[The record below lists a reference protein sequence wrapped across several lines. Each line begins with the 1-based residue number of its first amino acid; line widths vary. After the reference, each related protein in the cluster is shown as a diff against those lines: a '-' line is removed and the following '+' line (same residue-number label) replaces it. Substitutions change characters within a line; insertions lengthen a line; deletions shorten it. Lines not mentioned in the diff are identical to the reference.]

1 MISFP
6 RFTLSS
12 LALLL
17 CVTPAVLADTLTQV
31 SQIQTVTVHPGV
43 ATVTRTL
50 ALQLPAGEHTLLIP
64 ELPAG
69 MDEASLQ
76 LSGTG
81 AGLQIG
87 TLEIR
92 HIQAQELVQPEAQRL
107 QTQQQQVQ
115 DQLADLLA
123 EGAALTTQE
132 TFLQALAQAPGK
144 PQERGATPLAASEW
158 QTGVAALGEGMR
170 TLGLARVKLAQQQR
184 ALQTELSRVERELQ
198 RLQSQDKESRTVAV
212 SLHSSGG
219 SARLTLGYQIAG
231 AGWQP
236 VYEAQ
241 LNTRDGQ
248 LMLTRAALVQ
258 QVTGENWDGVRLRLA
273 TSRPL
278 QSSQA
283 PVPESWWIDLHDESR
298 DLQQAALASGVA
310 SRKMAEMEVM
320 ADMAAPAPAPAPQE
334 AAQLTLATLDA
345 GEFVAEYQIAGT
357 ISLASSQDQQRVVL
371 GQQPLAVT
379 QRLQALP
386 RLDPHAYLYA
396 DVKNTLDAPWLAG
409 EWRLSR
415 DGAFIGSRQQSEVA
429 VGEQLS
435 LAFGVDDAVKVSATT
450 LQEEQGE
457 QGMLNKE
464 QTLTRRWHYQ
474 FVSGHKQAMSLTV
487 LDVWPVARNELIKV
501 TPLEQSPAPSRQKV
515 EEKPGV
521 LAWDLQL
528 PAGGKVQLEPGY
540 RISYPYQRKLEGL

>member
-1 MISFP
+1 MIAFP
-6 RFTLSS
+6 RFTLST

-17 CVTPAVLADTLTQV
+17 CVTPTVQADTLTQV
-31 SQIQTVTVHPGV
+31 SQIQNVTVHPGV

-76 LSGTG
+76 LSGVG

-107 QTQQQQVQ
+107 QLQQQQLQ
-115 DQLADLLA
+115 DQLANLLA

-144 PQERGATPLAASEW
+144 PQERGSAPLAASEW

-170 TLGLARVKLAQQQR
+170 TLGLARVKLDQQQR
-184 ALQTELSRVERELQ
+184 ALQTELSKVERELQ

-219 SARLTLGYQIAG
+219 NARLTLGYQIAG

-241 LNTRDGQ
+241 LNTRDSQ
-248 LMLTRAALVQ
+248 LLLTRAALVQ
-258 QVTGENWDGVRLRLA
+258 QVTGENWQGVRLRLA

-278 QSSQA
+278 QTSQA
-283 PVPESWWIDLHDESR
+283 PDPQSWWIDLHDESR
-298 DLQQAALASGVA
+298 DLQQAALASGA
-310 SRKMAEMEVM
+310 PSRKMAEMEVM
-320 ADMAAPAPAPAPQE
+320 ADMAAPAPAPQE

-345 GEFVAEYQIAGT
+345 GEFIAEYQIAGT
-357 ISLASSQDQQRVVL
+357 VSLASSQDQQRVVL

-396 DVKNTLDAPWLAG
+396 DVKNSLDAPWLAG

-474 FVSGHKQAMSLTV
+474 FISGHKQAMPLTV

-501 TPLEQSPAPSRQKV
+501 TPLEQSPTPSRQKV
-515 EEKPGV
+515 DEKPGV

>member
-1 MISFP
+1 MIPIP

-12 LALLL
+12 LALAL
-17 CVTPAVLADTLTQV
+17 CLIPMAQADTLTRL
-31 SQIQTVTVHPGV
+31 SQIQAVTVHPGM

-50 ALQLPAGEHTLLIP
+50 ALQLPAGEHILLIP
-64 ELPAG
+64 GLPAG
-69 MDEASLQ
+69 LDEASLR
-76 LSGTG
+76 LSGVG
-81 AGLQIG
+81 SGLQIDSV
-87 TLEIR
+87 EIR
-92 HIQAQELVQPEAQRL
+92 HLQARDLVQPEAKRL
-107 QTQQQQVQ
+107 QSRQQQLQ
-115 DQLADLLA
+115 DQMATLQA

-132 TFLQALAQAPGK
+132 TFLQELAQAPGK
-144 PQERGATPLAASEW
+144 PQERGVTPLAASEW
-158 QTGVAALGEGMR
+158 QTGVAALGDGMR
-170 TLGLARVKLAQQQR
+170 TLGMARVKLAQQQR
-184 ALQTELSRVERELQ
+184 SLQAELSVVERELQ

-212 SLHSSGG
+212 SLRNAGG
-219 SARLTLGYQIAG
+219 DARLTLEYQVAG

-241 LNTRDGQ
+241 LDTRKGE
-248 LMLTRAALVQ
+248 LTLTRAALVQ
-258 QVTGENWDGVRLRLA
+258 QVTGENWERVKLRLA
-273 TSRPL
+273 TSRPQQ
-278 QSSQA
+278 QSQ
-283 PVPESWWIDLHDESR
+283 PPEPESWWIDLRDESR
-298 DLQQAALASGVA
+298 DLQQAALASGAA

-320 ADMAAPAPAPAPQE
+320 ADMAAPAPAPQE

-357 ISLASSQDQQRVVL
+357 ISLASNQDRQRVVL
-371 GQQPLAVT
+371 GQQQQPVT

-396 DVKNTLDAPWLAG
+396 DIKNTLDAPWLAG

-415 DGAFIGSRQQSEVA
+415 DGAFIGSRQQPKVA

-435 LAFGVDDAVKVSATT
+435 LAFGVDDAVKVTANA

-457 QGMLNKE
+457 QGVLNKE

-474 FVSGHKQAMSLTV
+474 FVSGHKQAMPLTV
-487 LDVWPVARNELIKV
+487 LDVWPVARNELVKV
-501 TPLEQSPAPSRQKV
+501 TPLEASPVPTRQRV
-515 EEKPGV
+515 DEKPGV

-540 RISYPYQRKLEGL
+540 RISYPYQRKLDGL

>member
-1 MISFP
+1 MIPIP

-12 LALLL
+12 LALAL
-17 CVTPAVLADTLTQV
+17 CLIPMAQADTLTRL
-31 SQIQTVTVHPGV
+31 SQIQAVTVHPGM

-50 ALQLPAGEHTLLIP
+50 ALQLPAGEHILLIP
-64 ELPAG
+64 GLPAAL
-69 MDEASLQ
+69 DEASLR
-76 LSGTG
+76 LSGVG
-81 AGLQIG
+81 SGLQIDSV
-87 TLEIR
+87 EIR
-92 HIQAQELVQPEAQRL
+92 HLQARDLVQPEAERL
-107 QTQQQQVQ
+107 QSRQQQLQ
-115 DQLADLLA
+115 DQMATLQA

-144 PQERGATPLAASEW
+144 PQERGVTPLAASEW
-158 QTGVAALGEGMR
+158 QTGVAALGDGMR
-170 TLGLARVKLAQQQR
+170 TLGMARVKLAQQQR
-184 ALQTELSRVERELQ
+184 SLQAELSVVERELQ

-212 SLHSSGG
+212 SLRNAGG
-219 SARLTLGYQIAG
+219 DARLTLEYQVAG

-241 LNTRDGQ
+241 LDTRKGE
-248 LMLTRAALVQ
+248 LTLTRAALVQ
-258 QVTGENWDGVRLRLA
+258 QVTGENWERVKLRLA
-273 TSRPL
+273 TSRPQQ
-278 QSSQA
+278 QSQ
-283 PVPESWWIDLHDESR
+283 PPEPESWWIDLRDESR
-298 DLQQAALASGVA
+298 DLQQAALASGAA

-320 ADMAAPAPAPAPQE
+320 ADMAAPAPAPQE

-345 GEFVAEYQIAGT
+345 GEFVAEYQIAGA
-357 ISLASSQDQQRVVL
+357 ISLASNQDRQRVVL
-371 GQQPLAVT
+371 GQQQQPVT

-396 DVKNTLDAPWLAG
+396 DIKNTLDAPWLAG

-415 DGAFIGSRQQSEVA
+415 DGAFIGSRQQPKVA

-435 LAFGVDDAVKVSATT
+435 LAFGVDDAVKVTANA

-457 QGMLNKE
+457 QGVLNKE

-474 FVSGHKQAMSLTV
+474 FVSGHKQAMPLTV
-487 LDVWPVARNELIKV
+487 LDVWPVARNELVKV
-501 TPLEQSPAPSRQKV
+501 TPLEASPVPTRQRV
-515 EEKPGV
+515 DEKPGV

-540 RISYPYQRKLEGL
+540 RISYPYQRKLDGL

>member
-1 MISFP
+1 MIAFP
-6 RFTLSS
+6 RFTLST

-17 CVTPAVLADTLTQV
+17 CVTPAVQADTLTQV
-31 SQIQTVTVHPGV
+31 SQIQSVTVHPGV

-50 ALQLPAGEHTLLIP
+50 ALPLPAGEHTLLIP

-76 LSGTG
+76 LSGVG

-107 QTQQQQVQ
+107 QAQQQQLQ
-115 DQLADLLA
+115 DQLANLLA

-144 PQERGATPLAASEW
+144 PQERGSTPLAASEW
-158 QTGVAALGEGMR
+158 QTGVAALGEGLR

-219 SARLTLGYQIAG
+219 NARLTLGYQIAG

-278 QSSQA
+278 QASQA
-283 PVPESWWIDLHDESR
+283 PDPQSWWIDLHDESR
-298 DLQQAALASGVA
+298 DLQQAALASGA
-310 SRKMAEMEVM
+310 PSRKMAEMEVM
-320 ADMAAPAPAPAPQE
+320 ADMAAPAPAPQE

-345 GEFVAEYQIAGT
+345 GEFIAEYQIAGT

-371 GQQPLAVT
+371 GQQQLAVS

-435 LAFGVDDAVKVSATT
+435 LAFGVDDAVKVSATM

-474 FVSGHKQAMSLTV
+474 FVSGHKQAMPLTV

-515 EEKPGV
+515 DEKPGV

>member
-1 MISFP
+1 MIPIP
-6 RFTLSS
+6 RVTLSS
-12 LALLL
+12 LALAL
-17 CVTPAVLADTLTQV
+17 CLIPMAQADTLTRL
-31 SQIQTVTVHPGV
+31 SQIQAVTVHPGM

-50 ALQLPAGEHTLLIP
+50 ALQLPAGEHILLIP
-64 ELPAG
+64 GLPAG
-69 MDEASLQ
+69 LDEASLR
-76 LSGTG
+76 LSGVG
-81 AGLQIG
+81 SGLQIDSV
-87 TLEIR
+87 EIR
-92 HIQAQELVQPEAQRL
+92 HLQARDLVQPEAERL
-107 QTQQQQVQ
+107 QSRQQQLQ
-115 DQLADLLA
+115 DQMATLQA

-158 QTGVAALGEGMR
+158 QTGVAALGDGMR
-170 TLGLARVKLAQQQR
+170 TLGMARVKLAQQQR
-184 ALQTELSRVERELQ
+184 SLQAELSVVERELQ

-212 SLHSSGG
+212 SLRNAGG
-219 SARLTLGYQIAG
+219 DARLTLEYQVAG

-241 LNTRDGQ
+241 LDTRKGE
-248 LMLTRAALVQ
+248 LTLTRAALVQ
-258 QVTGENWDGVRLRLA
+258 QVTGENWERVKLRLA
-273 TSRPL
+273 TSRPQQ
-278 QSSQA
+278 QSQ
-283 PVPESWWIDLHDESR
+283 PPEPESWWIDLRDESR
-298 DLQQAALASGVA
+298 DLQQAALASGAA

-320 ADMAAPAPAPAPQE
+320 ADMAAPAPAPQE

-357 ISLASSQDQQRVVL
+357 ISLASNQDRQRVVL
-371 GQQPLAVT
+371 GQQQQPVT

-409 EWRLSR
+409 EWHLSR
-415 DGAFIGSRQQSEVA
+415 DGAFIGSRQQPKVA

-435 LAFGVDDAVKVSATT
+435 LAFGVDDAVKVTANA

-457 QGMLNKE
+457 QGVLNKE

-474 FVSGHKQAMSLTV
+474 FVSGHKQAMPLTV
-487 LDVWPVARNELIKV
+487 LDVWPVARNELVKV
-501 TPLEQSPAPSRQKV
+501 TPLEASPVPTRQRV
-515 EEKPGV
+515 DEKPGV

-540 RISYPYQRKLEGL
+540 RISYPYQRKLDGL

>member
-1 MISFP
+1 MIPIP

-12 LALLL
+12 LALAL
-17 CVTPAVLADTLTQV
+17 CLIPMAQADTLTRL
-31 SQIQTVTVHPGV
+31 SQIQAVTVHPGM

-50 ALQLPAGEHTLLIP
+50 ALQLPAGEHILLIP
-64 ELPAG
+64 GLPAG
-69 MDEASLQ
+69 LDEASLR
-76 LSGTG
+76 LSGVG
-81 AGLQIG
+81 SGLQIDSV
-87 TLEIR
+87 EIR
-92 HIQAQELVQPEAQRL
+92 HLQARDLVQPEAERL
-107 QTQQQQVQ
+107 QSRQQQLQ
-115 DQLADLLA
+115 DQMATLQA

-158 QTGVAALGEGMR
+158 QTGVAALGDGMR
-170 TLGLARVKLAQQQR
+170 TLGMARVKLAQQQR
-184 ALQTELSRVERELQ
+184 SLQAELSVVERELQ

-212 SLHSSGG
+212 SLRNAGG
-219 SARLTLGYQIAG
+219 DARLTLEYQVAG

-241 LNTRDGQ
+241 LDTRKGE
-248 LMLTRAALVQ
+248 LTLTRAALVQ
-258 QVTGENWDGVRLRLA
+258 QVTGENWERVKLRLA
-273 TSRPL
+273 TSRPQQ
-278 QSSQA
+278 QSQ
-283 PVPESWWIDLHDESR
+283 PPEPESWWIDLRDESR
-298 DLQQAALASGVA
+298 DLQQAALASGAA

-320 ADMAAPAPAPAPQE
+320 ADMAAPAPAPQE

-357 ISLASSQDQQRVVL
+357 ISLASNQDRQRVVL
-371 GQQPLAVT
+371 GQQQQPVT

-386 RLDPHAYLYA
+386 RLDPHVYLYA

-409 EWRLSR
+409 EWHLSR
-415 DGAFIGSRQQSEVA
+415 DGAFIGSRQQPKVA

-435 LAFGVDDAVKVSATT
+435 LAFGVDDAVKVTANA

-457 QGMLNKE
+457 QGVLNKE

-474 FVSGHKQAMSLTV
+474 FVSGHKQAMPLTV
-487 LDVWPVARNELIKV
+487 LDVWPVARNELVKV
-501 TPLEQSPAPSRQKV
+501 TPLEASPVPTRQRV
-515 EEKPGV
+515 DEKPGV

-540 RISYPYQRKLEGL
+540 RISYPYQRKLDGL